1 MKYKLT
7 KIVYDLCKDQL
18 DKNLT
23 LDKCLFSWWLTGR
36 AGDSLCLTKSGA
48 IAFDLAEIQS
58 YTFPIHRVDDK
69 GKIVTMVSIPLIHKK
84 MTCPFSFYGV
94 KDFYGNSSNPFIKVY
109 DSRVAMMIQLYG
121 SFADYI
127 EK

>member
-1 MKYKLT
+1 MNSMKYKLT
-7 KIVYDLCKDQL
+7 KIVYELCKDQL

-36 AGDSLCLTKSGA
+36 AADSLCLTKSGA

-84 MTCPFSFYGV
+84 MTCPFSFYG
-94 KDFYGNSSNPFIKVY
+94 NPSNAFIKVY
-109 DSRVAMMIQLYG
+109 DSKIAVMIQLYG

-127 EK
+127 ENR